1 MLVRRCGDGRS
12 GSETDDVRLLPRE
25 GDGFAPPAGQGG
37 RGALEVVLQDGETSA
52 PVEVD
57 DRVGGGAEIDDLVDH
72 ARREAEAGATGVD
85 ASRAQGDLLRADADG
100 PGLPHQRLGHL
111 TLEEVRGAH
120 EPGDE
125 G

>member
-1 MLVRRCGDGRS
+1 MLVRRCDGRS

-25 GDGFAPPAGQGG
+25 GDGLAPPTGYGT
-37 RGALEVVLQDGETSA
+37 RGALEVVLQDREAPA
-52 PVEVD
+52 PVEVH

-72 ARREAEAGATGVD
+72 AGRDAQAGATGVQ
-85 ASRAQGDLLRADADG
+85 APRTQRDLLRADADRAR
-100 PGLPHQRLGHL
+100 LSHQRLRHL
-111 TLEEVRGAH
+111 TLEEVRGAD